1 MASNTNLHI
10 HKLSELCDAYGVRR
24 LDVFG
29 SASRDDFDPEQSDI
43 EFLVEFVE
51 VHPLGAFDRYF
62 GLKEALE
69 ELFQQRVDLIEA
81 KAIKN
86 PYFRQVVE
94 QEKVVVYASGDSD
107 VLERST

>member
-1 MASNTNLHI
+1 MVSEICLHMEKASD
-10 HKLSELCDAYGVRR
+10 LCDAYGVIR

-43 EFLVEFVE
+43 DFLVEFAK

-69 ELFQQRVDLIEA
+69 ELFQRSVDLIDA
-81 KAIKN
+81 KAIRN

-94 QEKVVVYASGDSD
+94 NDKVLVYASGN
-107 VLERST
+107 